1 LAEVTVRRGA
11 LLLDSGAISAIADG
25 NPEARAVLV
34 RARNEGRQVAI
45 PAAVLA
51 EVVTD
56 RPDHALVDLVIK
68 SVDEELPLSPERAR
82 QAGILRARAWRLRQ
96 ASGHRR
102 KDDRPPSAVDALVMA
117 EAVAAGTAVIL
128 TSDPDDL
135 ELLRDGAGLSKDQV
149 EIIGV

>member
-1 LAEVTVRRGA
+1 
-11 LLLDSGAISAIADG
+11 
-25 NPEARAVLV
+25 
-34 RARNEGRQVAI
+34 
-45 PAAVLA
+45 VLA

-82 QAGILRARAWRLRQ
+82 QAGILRTRAWRLRQ
-96 ASGHRR
+96 ASDHRR
-102 KDDRPPSAVDALVMA
+102 KDDRPPSAVDALVLA